1 MNSLKDLQTI
11 REKTNDKTNFDK
23 KRKLRRVQTL
33 NLRNQPQLL
42 SKLNQKKEAKKNN
55 DAVIKQVNQI
65 LKEPII
71 STKFARPSKFVI
83 INNNINNANII
94 VKKDVKKKNSLF
106 GMKKDFKRQK
116 SIIRDKEKDKNNI
129 RSSLKKNPKHTVK
142 LFSPEFRAYKI
153 PSDI

>member
-94 VKKDVKKKNSLF
+94 VKKEVKKKNS
-106 GMKKDFKRQK
+106 
-116 SIIRDKEKDKNNI
+116 IYVI
-129 RSSLKKNPKHTVK
+129 KKN
-142 LFSPEFRAYKI
+142 E
-153 PSDI
+153 